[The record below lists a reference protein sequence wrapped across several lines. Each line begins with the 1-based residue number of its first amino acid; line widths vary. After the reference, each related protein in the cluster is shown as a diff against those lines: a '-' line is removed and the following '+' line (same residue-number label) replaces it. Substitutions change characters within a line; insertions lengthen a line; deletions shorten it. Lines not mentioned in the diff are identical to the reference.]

1 MVNDAVAND
10 GPARSARPAR
20 HSWQERLRTDA
31 ETHRVCR
38 RCGLADQWGGW
49 ALAEVAA

>member
-20 HSWQERLRTDA
+20 FVNLRSA
-31 ETHRVCR
+31 RKL
-38 RCGLADQWGGW
+38 GLIAGTG
-49 ALAEVAA
+49 E